1 LLAVVAW
8 LTPATAYSDENI
20 AAGKFLVATEEVR
33 GEIFARTVILL
44 LHYDE
49 TGAMGLVVNRPT
61 EVTLGEILTDP
72 KALSGYRDATLN
84 WGGPVQMSSVR
95 ALLLADSPPDG
106 AATIVDNIHLVSF
119 DKAMAEGR
127 FDPAGL
133 RLFIGYAGWAP
144 GQLDGELAIRSWE
157 VVPASAELVFA
168 DDPGGIWQSL
178 APVLEYRAA
187 IDQNE
192 RLHKAHHLIDAGKP
206 RPEWSPGVLRAEGE
220 FAAPRGGSR
229 LDSRVAA
236 AHCFNS
242 LEPGGSALRTS
253 SRRRQALHP
262 ASHCLRP
269 RG

>member
-1 LLAVVAW
+1 MCCRIATLLAVVAW
-8 LTPATAYSDENI
+8 LTPATACSEEDV

-106 AATIVDNIHLVSF
+106 AATIVDSIHLVSF

-127 FDPAGL
+127 LDPASL

-187 IDQNE
+187 IDRRE
-192 RLHKAHHLIDAGKP
+192 RLHKAHHPKAGRTVQNRTP
-206 RPEWSPGVLRAEGE
+206 VVSMRST
-220 FAAPRGGSR
+220 
-229 LDSRVAA
+229 LD
-236 AHCFNS
+236 
-242 LEPGGSALRTS
+242 
-253 SRRRQALHP
+253 QD
-262 ASHCLRP
+262 
-269 RG
+269 

>member
-1 LLAVVAW
+1 
-8 LTPATAYSDENI
+8 
-20 AAGKFLVATEEVR
+20 
-33 GEIFARTVILL
+33 
-44 LHYDE
+44 
-49 TGAMGLVVNRPT
+49 
-61 EVTLGEILTDP
+61 
-72 KALSGYRDATLN
+72 
-84 WGGPVQMSSVR
+84 MSSVR

-192 RLHKAHHLIDAGKP
+192 RLHKAHHLIDVQ
-206 RPEWSPGVLRAEGE
+206 E
-220 FAAPRGGSR
+220 SR
-229 LDSRVAA
+229 DRNGLPAY
-236 AHCFNS
+236 FE
-242 LEPGGSALRTS
+242 LKGS
-253 SRRRQALHP
+253 SRPAGIMESASDVRLVYWRWAQTAALHSQIGYERSRYGKVQ
-262 ASHCLRP
+262 AIN
-269 RG
+269 RGAGTGVGGGCVVHACAATGVGDSLQ